1 MLTFETMNALK
12 RIFEFYIN
20 SSIHVALAVVSL
32 VAITVLEFN
41 LQLPNAYWYFVFFG
55 TVTGYNFVKYAP
67 IAGLHHRSLAKS
79 LKIIQVFSFIC
90 FGALLYFSYPL
101 SVETLIVTGFFGA
114 LTVLYAIPFAK
125 KKSLRTI
132 KGLKIFVVAIVWAG
146 FTVLVPILASNTSLT
161 GDVFITFLQ
170 RFFLVIVFTI
180 PFEIRDL
187 PYDDSI
193 LGTLPQKLGVL
204 GTNTLVAVLATI
216 AFIVEGFKKDISL
229 LHAISL
235 LFICLQAAFA
245 VFFAKKEQSKYYA
258 SFWVEALPIL
268 WLVVFCLLRH
278 FLP

>member
-1 MLTFETMNALK
+1 MLIFDIMGILK

-32 VAITVLEFN
+32 VVITVFEFN
-41 LQLPNAYWYFVFFG
+41 LQVPNAYWYFVFFA
-55 TVTGYNFVKYAP
+55 TITGYNFVKYAP

-79 LKIIQVFSFIC
+79 LRIIQVFSFIC
-90 FGALLYFSYPL
+90 FGALLYFSYHL
-101 SVETLIVTGFFGA
+101 SIKTLVATGFFGI
-114 LTVLYAIPFAK
+114 LTILYAIPFAK

-132 KGLKIFVVAIVWAG
+132 KGLKIFIVAIVWAG
-146 FTVLVPILASNTSLT
+146 FTVLVPVLASNMTFSIN
-161 GDVFITFLQ
+161 VCITFIQ

-193 LGTLPQKLGVL
+193 LKTLPQKLDIL
-204 GTNTLVAVLATI
+204 GTNTLVAALSTI

-229 LHAISL
+229 LYAISL

-268 WLVVFCLLRH
+268 WLAVFCLLRY
-278 FLP
+278 FLS